1 MSRSL
6 ERSAA
11 VIAPRSSAQHGC
23 SDAYADVIAD
33 LRVTVSTKVAHRK
46 NLTAA
51 MVSAHNAQLEN
62 NNAQRQSLR
71 IRHAP

>member
-1 MSRSL
+1 LSRSL

-33 LRVTVSTKVAHRK
+33 LRVTVSTKVAHR
-46 NLTAA
+46 
-51 MVSAHNAQLEN
+51 
-62 NNAQRQSLR
+62 
-71 IRHAP
+71 